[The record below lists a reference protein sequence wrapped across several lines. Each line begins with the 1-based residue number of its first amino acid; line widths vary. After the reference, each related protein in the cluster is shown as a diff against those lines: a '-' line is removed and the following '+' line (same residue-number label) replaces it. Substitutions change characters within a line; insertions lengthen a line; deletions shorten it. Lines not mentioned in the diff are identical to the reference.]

1 MRFIQKNRD
10 ILVLLAVILTVLA
23 GTFSSCSTQKKI
35 SNIQNRQL
43 GAQIQLPD
51 ESNRPAQFRQI
62 DTTYHEDKD
71 TITINIDGHEM
82 VLMKAVLDD
91 ETGEMVAA
99 QQLRAAVVTA
109 RFRNVAERH
118 GKIDLEFQILVPKEM
133 QDPKWQLR
141 FHPDMFIMQDSIR
154 LDDVIITGEEYRR
167 AQLRGY
173 QQYERFLS
181 RIINDTTKF
190 IDQRNLE
197 IWLSRNLPQIYIFK
211 TDSSY
216 VSDEQFKSY
225 CGVTEMQAVDHYTNK
240 FAKRLNQRRKD
251 NRGKMYRKY
260 VKVPISVEHI
270 RLDTIIRTDDGD
282 FIYNYIQT
290 IQTRKGLKKVDIVLS
305 GEIFESDRRLYTI
318 PRTEPLTFYISS
330 LSAFVNN
337 KERYLTKVI
346 ERRAEAN
353 AAWNIDFKVGKADIE
368 EDLADNRRQIENI
381 KYNLRN
387 LMDNQ
392 TFDIDSITISAFASP
407 EGSEAANTE
416 LSRRR
421 AKSVGDYFNRF
432 VKTVQDSIRRE
443 AGMAIVIG
451 DDMSEGGM
459 KSAAQLQD
467 IRFLSSTGG
476 ENWFLLDNLVEN
488 DSTLTREQKDKYFSL
503 GKIAANVDNRERLMT
518 AEPSYR
524 YIREELYPRL
534 RTVQMRFLLHRKGMV
549 KDTVHT
555 TVLDTTYMNG
565 VQAIRD
571 RDYETA
577 VKLLMP
583 YNDYNTAIAYVS
595 LDRNYSAMSILKDL
609 PKTAQVN
616 YMLAVLYARD
626 GKVQQAIECYLT
638 SCKQEPAYVHRG
650 NLDPEIAELIRNY
663 GLNKQNDED
672 DMGDLG
678 F

>member
-1 MRFIQKNRD
+1 MRFIQRNRD
-10 ILVLLAVILTVLA
+10 TIILLVAIFAVLA
-23 GTFSSCSTQKKI
+23 GTFSSCGTQKKI

-154 LDDVIITGEEYRR
+154 LDDVIITGAEYRK

-181 RIINDTTKF
+181 RIISDTTKF

-211 TDSSY
+211 SDSSY
-216 VSDEQFKSY
+216 VSDEQFTSY

-260 VKVPISVEHI
+260 VKVPINVEHI
-270 RLDTIIRTDDGD
+270 RLDTIIQTDDGD

-290 IQTRKGLKKVDIVLS
+290 IETRKGLKKVDIVLS

-503 GKIAANVDNRERLMT
+503 AKIAANVDNRERLMA

-524 YIREELYPRL
+524 HIREELYPRL

-565 VQAIRD
+565 VQALRD

-663 GLNKQNDED
+663 GLNKQDDED